1 MTTAPRV
8 AIIAHSHPRLRAGG
22 GEIAAWRQFDRLRAR
37 GVDAWFLGV
46 VAGDDGLRLGGTMG
60 DVTAFDPRDLALRT
74 GAMDPFLMEQPDAAA
89 EDRLLATILRFD
101 AGIYHFHHVWNI
113 GAGVIRRLR
122 VQRPQARLVLTLHEM
137 APICALWGQMVRADG
152 GLCDAATPLDCAA
165 CLPAH
170 APLSFAIRRARM
182 LEVLGLMDVLI
193 APSRFLAGRYEDWG
207 VPAGRIQVIENG
219 LPSDGAPHPAPIPQG
234 AEADALSRRFAF
246 FGNAT
251 PTKGLDV
258 LANAAARL
266 AVDPAAGQVTIEAH
280 GVDAAGFARAL
291 PGFSVPPTLALRGR
305 YRPAEATARMARQGW
320 VIVPSTWWENAPVVI
335 DEARAARR
343 PVIASD
349 IGGMAEKTAGWGLQF
364 PVGDAGAL
372 ASLIA
377 TLAGDGARWA
387 ALAAAVPPP
396 ASLDQVLNEWASACG
411 ITLRE

>member
-1 MTTAPRV
+1 MSSPQRV

-22 GEIAAWRQFDRLRAR
+22 GEVAAWRQFDRLRAR

-46 VAGDDGLRLGGTMG
+46 VAGEDGLRLGAAPG
-60 DVTAFDPRDLALRT
+60 DITAFDPRDLAVRT
-74 GAMDPFLMEQPDAAA
+74 EAMDPFVMEQPTPSA
-89 EDRLLATILRFD
+89 EDRLLSLILRLD
-101 AGIYHFHHVWNI
+101 ADIYHFHHVWNI

-122 VQRPQARLVLTLHEM
+122 ALRPQARIVLTLHEM

-152 GLCDAATPLDCAA
+152 GLCDTASPLDCAA
-165 CLPAH
+165 CLPGH
-170 APLSFAIRRARM
+170 APLSFAIRRTRM

-193 APSRFLAGRYEDWG
+193 APSRFLAERYEEWG
-207 VPAGRIQVIENG
+207 VPSGRIQLIENG
-219 LPSDGAPHPAPIPQG
+219 FPAGNATSPAPISSG
-234 AEADALSRRFAF
+234 AEAEALSRRFAF

-258 LANAAARL
+258 LAGAATIL
-266 AVDPAAGQVTIEAH
+266 ASGPVSGQVTIEAH

-291 PGFSVPPTLALRGR
+291 PGLSVPATLALRGR
-305 YRPAEATARMARQGW
+305 YRPADATARMARQGW

-372 ASLIA
+372 AALIA
-377 TLAGDGARWA
+377 ELAGDGARWA
-387 ALAAAVPPP
+387 AMAGAVPPP
-396 ASLDQVLNEWASACG
+396 TTLDHVLRQWADTCG
-411 ITLRE
+411 IRLPE